1 MNNPIDQNQ
10 AIFKISKEGL
20 EISGSETFVTS
31 QIENFK
37 TSIRDYLLE
46 VSKPLSQPVSMLP
59 AVFNKQSVP
68 SNSISQ
74 FPPGNSEDIDFVEIS
89 APMIINYENVL
100 EIQHGKVHIIT
111 DVPGD
116 TLAKR
121 MINLILIYLWG
132 NLLVNDQGIS
142 FTELR
147 EVCQKHGEIDKANF
161 AKHMHAHKKYFVVT
175 GSGKFQS
182 AKLIRPG
189 IKEAIKLITE
199 LNKD

>member
-1 MNNPIDQNQ
+1 MSIPTDQNQ
-10 AIFKISKEGL
+10 AVFRISNEGL
-20 EISGSETFVTS
+20 EISGSETFVTN

-37 TSIRDYLLE
+37 SSIRDYLLE
-46 VSKPLSQPVSMLP
+46 VSKPLSLPVSMLP
-59 AVFNKQSVP
+59 AVLSKKSVS
-68 SNSISQ
+68 SNSVSQ
-74 FPPGNSEDIDFVEIS
+74 FPSENLEAIDFVEVS
-89 APMIINYENVL
+89 TPMTINYENVI
-100 EIQHGKVHIIT
+100 EIQNGKVHIIT

-116 TLAKR
+116 SLAKR

-132 NLLVNDQGIS
+132 NLLINDQGIA

-147 EVCQKHGEIDKANF
+147 EVCQRHGEIDRANF
-161 AKHMHAHKKYFVVT
+161 AKHMHANKKYFVVT
-175 GSGKFQS
+175 GLGKSQN